1 MVPAKSVSVKLGI
14 AVALAAAL
22 PALLLGGCDG
32 KPLAPTDGEPPVA
45 DDPVY
50 LTPPKPDAVQAVG
63 EGWRLS
69 GAAPPQ
75 AQVRLAT
82 PQGKALTATADARGR
97 WTIVLGASKQPRIF
111 GLSAT
116 AKGRQLQSEGYVLLT
131 PTGQAAVLRAG
142 AGARRID
149 AARRPGLRAIDFDR
163 GGGLEISAEAAPDA
177 SLVVR
182 LDERQVAN
190 GRADTAGRYEVSLPQ
205 AGSQTRILAGG
216 HQAQVFGDGVSD
228 SVSFQITPAAPL
240 VDGPLRSQLT
250 SAGLRVDWMT
260 PGGGVQSTILV
271 H

>member
-1 MVPAKSVSVKLGI
+1 MVSAKPCI
-14 AVALAAAL
+14 ALILAAVL
-22 PALLLGGCDG
+22 PVLLLGACDG
-32 KPLAPTDGEPPVA
+32 KPPPSADAEAPAA

-50 LTPPKPDAVQAVG
+50 LTPPRPDAVQAMG
-63 EGWRLS
+63 EGWRLL
-69 GAAPPQ
+69 GAAPPL

-97 WTIVLGASKQPRIF
+97 WAIVLEPSTQTRIF

-131 PTGQAAVLRAG
+131 PKGEAAVLRAG

-149 AARRPGLRAIDFDR
+149 AAPHPGLRAIDFDR
-163 GGGLEISAEAAPDA
+163 GGGLEISAAAAAGAP
-177 SLVVR
+177 LVVR
-182 LDERQVAN
+182 LDDRQVAT
-190 GRADTAGRYEVSLPQ
+190 GRTDAAGRYEVSLP
-205 AGSQTRILAGG
+205 RILAGA

-228 SVSFQITPAAPL
+228 SVAFQISPAAPL

>member
-1 MVPAKSVSVKLGI
+1 MVPAKPPI
-14 AVALAAAL
+14 ATALAALLAAL
-22 PALLLGGCDG
+22 SLAACDG
-32 KPLAPTDGEPPVA
+32 KPLTPAEEAPPA
-45 DDPVY
+45 DDPAY
-50 LTPPKPDAVQAVG
+50 LTPPMPQAVQAVG

-69 GAAPPQ
+69 GTAPPA

-82 PQGKALTATADARGR
+82 PQGEALTAAADPQGR
-97 WTIVLGASKQPRIF
+97 WAIVLKPSTETRIF

-131 PTGQAAVLRAG
+131 PKGQAAVLRAG

-149 AARRPGLRAIDFDR
+149 AAARPGLRAIDFDR
-163 GGGLEISAEAAPDA
+163 GGGLEISATAPAGA
-177 SLVVR
+177 SLAVR
-182 LDERQVAN
+182 LDERQVGT
-190 GRADTAGRYEVSLPQ
+190 GRADAAGRYEVSLPQ
-205 AGSQTRILAGG
+205 QGSQARVLAGA
-216 HQAQVFGDGVSD
+216 HQAQVFGDGISD
-228 SVSFQITPAAPL
+228 SVAFQVTPAAPL

>member
-1 MVPAKSVSVKLGI
+1 MRVKI
-14 AVALAAAL
+14 ALALAASAL
-22 PALLLGGCDG
+22 ALGACDG
-32 KPLAPTDGEPPVA
+32 KPLAPAAGEAPPA

-50 LTPPKPDAVQAVG
+50 LTPPMPDAVQAVG

-69 GAAPPQ
+69 GSAPPL

-82 PQGKALTATADARGR
+82 PQGEALTATADARGR
-97 WTIVLGASKQPRIF
+97 WAVVLGPSAQPRIF

-131 PTGQAAVLRAG
+131 PKGQAAVLRAG
-142 AGARRID
+142 AGAHRID
-149 AARRPGLRAIDFDR
+149 AAARPGLRAIDFDR
-163 GGGLEISAEAAPDA
+163 GGGLQISAAAPAGA

-190 GRADTAGRYEVSLPQ
+190 GRTDEAGRYEVSLPQ
-205 AGSQTRILAGG
+205 TGSQTRILAGG
-216 HQAQVFGDGVSD
+216 HQAQVFGDGISD
-228 SVSFQITPAAPL
+228 SVAFQVTPAAPL